1 MWLARG
7 KAARKAKG
15 NREAVVL
22 YLPLGGGVK
31 LLVKDIVVG
40 SAQVVLGVIFV
51 PGMAQSHN
59 LIAMAWAYEWA
70 GAERIR
76 E

>member
-40 SAQVVLGVIFV
+40 SEQVVLGVIFV
-51 PGMAQSHN
+51 PGMAQSYN